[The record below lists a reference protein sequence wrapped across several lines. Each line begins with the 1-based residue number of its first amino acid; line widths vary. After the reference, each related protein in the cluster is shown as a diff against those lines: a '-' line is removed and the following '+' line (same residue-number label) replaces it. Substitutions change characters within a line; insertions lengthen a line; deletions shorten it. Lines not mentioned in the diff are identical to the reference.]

1 LTAHFAGDRLGYSV
15 VDDEA
20 YADISPSVF
29 PCDGDPPVTA
39 SVTFFRRVT
48 RESLGLYWTLFK
60 IMVPV
65 MIAVKIAVELGLV
78 GLLSAAFEPFMNL
91 VGLPAEMGLVWAT
104 ACLVNI
110 YGGSAALLGV
120 LPDAPLTVAQMTV
133 ICSMMLAAHGLPIE
147 QRVCQKAGA
156 SFVVTTLMR
165 LLAGLAYGA
174 LLTALYS
181 SFDLFQQPVEMAL
194 LPAPAQEPGV
204 LPWLIS
210 SAQSLGTIFFIIFG
224 LIFLLRVMDV
234 IGLTA
239 WLTKALSPLLR
250 LMGIGPEA
258 TPLTMVGVLLGLSY
272 GGGLIIRDSRAGTL
286 PMRDT
291 FLAIAFLAICHS
303 LIEDTLFM
311 MALGA
316 HWSGVLIGRFVFS
329 IVVMAFLAPLVR
341 ALPEPVFR
349 RWLFPGARRVDATK
363 PAVAEA

>member
-1 LTAHFAGDRLGYSV
+1 LA
-15 VDDEA
+15 
-20 YADISPSVF
+20 
-29 PCDGDPPVTA
+29 
-39 SVTFFRRVT
+39 RVG
-48 RESLGLYWTLFK
+48 RETLGLYWTLLK

-65 MIAVKIAVELGLV
+65 MIAVKVAIELGV
-78 GLLSAAFEPFMNL
+78 VSVLSKAFEPFMAL

-110 YGGSAALLGV
+110 YGGAAALLGV

-133 ICSMMLAAHGLPIE
+133 ICSIMLAAHGLPIE

-156 SFVVTTLMR
+156 SLIVTTLLR

-174 LLTALYS
+174 ILNGVYGA
-181 SFDLFQQPVEMAL
+181 FDLFQQPVEAAL
-194 LPAPAQEPGV
+194 LPAPANEPGL
-204 LPWLIS
+204 LPWALS
-210 SAQSLGTIFFIIFG
+210 SLQSLGTIFFIILG
-224 LIFLLRVMDV
+224 LIFILRVMDV
-234 IGLTA
+234 TGITA

-291 FLAIAFLAICHS
+291 FLAVAFLAICHS

-316 HWSGVLIGRFVFS
+316 HWSGVLAGRFVFS
-329 IVVMAFLAPLVR
+329 IIVMALLAPLVR
-341 ALPEPVFR
+341 ALPEPIFR
-349 RWLFPGARRVDATK
+349 RWLFPGATRTVEPQK
-363 PAVAEA
+363 EAVATSSP

>member
-1 LTAHFAGDRLGYSV
+1 VTTSR
-15 VDDEA
+15 
-20 YADISPSVF
+20 SPALA
-29 PCDGDPPVTA
+29 A
-39 SVTFFRRVT
+39 SARFFHRVG

-65 MIAVKIAVELGLV
+65 MIVVKIAVELGV
-78 GLLSAAFEPFMNL
+78 VSILSTAFEPFMAL

-156 SFVVTTLMR
+156 SLLVTTLMR
-165 LLAGLAYGA
+165 LVAGLAYGA
-174 LLTALYS
+174 LLTAVYNG
-181 SFDLFQQPVEMAL
+181 FDLFQQPVEAAL
-194 LPAPAQEPGV
+194 LPAPASEPGL
-204 LPWLIS
+204 LPWVMS
-210 SAQSLGTIFFIIFG
+210 SVQSLVTIFFIILG
-224 LIFLLRVMDV
+224 LIFLLRLMDV

-303 LIEDTLFM
+303 MIEDTLFM

-316 HWSGVLIGRFVFS
+316 HWSGVLVGRFVFS
-329 IVVMAFLAPLVR
+329 IIVMALLAPLVR
-341 ALPEPVFR
+341 ALPEPLFR
-349 RWLFPGARRVDATK
+349 RWLFPGATPAK
-363 PAVAEA
+363 EQKSAVAQA